1 VTDSK
6 PFSYFFNLRAL
17 LAEAA
22 KKRLNK
28 SIFNWGNFPGAEV
41 WLSPALSL
49 SLFQCCSS
57 WSGGWAAAVPEKLTS
72 VFINT
77 TQGRSS
83 ERKRLVKG
91 FLIVATSQGRRFGSA
106 DSVFISAPVLRSGP
120 AGWPAAARKIDI
132 CFYQYYPGAKQQKKE
147 AG

>member
-1 VTDSK
+1 VTGSK
-6 PFSYFFNLRAL
+6 PFSYFFNLCAL

-28 SIFNWGNFPGAEV
+28 GVFNWGNFPGAEV

-49 SLFQCCSS
+49 FLLQCCEV
-57 WSGGWAAAVPEKLTS
+57 GPPDGLQQLEKWIS

-83 ERKRLVKG
+83 KKKRLVKG
-91 FLIVATSQGRRFGSA
+91 FLIVASAQGRRFGSA
-106 DSVFISAPVLRSGP
+106 GSVFSSLQ
-120 AGWPAAARKIDI
+120 
-132 CFYQYYPGAKQQKKE
+132 CC
-147 AG
+147 

>member
-1 VTDSK
+1 VAKNKETFQITCRSK
-6 PFSYFFNLRAL
+6 LAHGRLKYFSYFFNLRAL

-28 SIFNWGNFPGAEV
+28 GFFNCDNFPGAEV

-57 WSGGWAAAVPEKLTS
+57 GPGGWAAVPEKSTS

-77 TQGRSS
+77 TQGRSR

-91 FLIVATSQGRRFGSA
+91 FLIGATSQGRRLGSA
-106 DSVFISAPVLRSGP
+106 GALGCSAPVP
-120 AGWPAAARKIDI
+120 EK
-132 CFYQYYPGAKQQKKE
+132 
-147 AG
+147 

>member
-1 VTDSK
+1 MAKNKEFYKLPADLDVIVTGVN

-28 SIFNWGNFPGAEV
+28 SVFNWGNFPGAEV

-49 SLFQCCSS
+49 VLFQCYSS
-57 WSGGWAAAVPEKLTS
+57 GPGGWAAAVPEKLTS
-72 VFINT
+72 VFIIT
-77 TQGRSS
+77 AQGRSS
-83 ERKRLVKG
+83 
-91 FLIVATSQGRRFGSA
+91 
-106 DSVFISAPVLRSGP
+106 
-120 AGWPAAARKIDI
+120 
-132 CFYQYYPGAKQQKKE
+132 KKE